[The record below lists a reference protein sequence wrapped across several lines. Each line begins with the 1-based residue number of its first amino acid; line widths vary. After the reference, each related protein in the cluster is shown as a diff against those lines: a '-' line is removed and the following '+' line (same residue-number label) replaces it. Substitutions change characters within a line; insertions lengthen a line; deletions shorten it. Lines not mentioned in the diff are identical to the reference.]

1 MALEMMASGD
11 AVAVSEQAASE
22 VVKRAIFA
30 LQSLALG
37 HENIDVAN
45 DAQAALDR
53 IAAKKKRSL

>member
-1 MALEMMASGD
+1 MALEMMANGD
-11 AVAVSEQAASE
+11 AVAKTEEAARD

-30 LQSLALG
+30 LQTLALG

-53 IAAKKKRSL
+53 VAAIKQRTQ